1 MYGAKLIKAD
11 SVSEAAKEIASID
24 VSDECIQIM
33 KNKAVLRLI
42 KLHGVRNAVANI
54 LKQEM
59 LAVGGDATV
68 SQWTVNCAKP
78 KTDVL
83 LMGTLK
89 HYRIIIAK
97 MRQQGFGVGGEK
109 KEEYKAISEELSAI
123 LKTELQATQVLPRK
137 LGKKELG

>member
-1 MYGAKLIKAD
+1 MYGAKIVKAD
-11 SVSEAAKEIASID
+11 SVAGAASEIAAIG
-24 VSDECIQIM
+24 VSGECVQIM
-33 KNKAVLRLI
+33 RNKAIFRLI
-42 KLHGVRNAVANI
+42 KLHNVRNAVASI

-59 LAVGGDATV
+59 LSCGADATV

-97 MRQQGFGVGGEK
+97 MRQQGFGIGGEK
-109 KEEYKAISEELSAI
+109 KEEYKAISEELSA
-123 LKTELQATQVLPRK
+123 VL
-137 LGKKELG
+137 KKELI

>member
-1 MYGAKLIKAD
+1 MYGAKIVKAD
-11 SVSEAAKEIASID
+11 SVSQAAKEIAAID
-24 VSDECIQIM
+24 VSGECVQIM
-33 KNKAVLRLI
+33 KNKALFRLI
-42 KLHGVRNAVANI
+42 KLHGVRNAVASI

-68 SQWTVNCAKP
+68 SQYTVNCAKP

-109 KEEYKAISEELSAI
+109 KEEYKAISEELSS
-123 LKTELQATQVLPRK
+123 LLRK
-137 LGKKELG
+137 DLG

>member
-1 MYGAKLIKAD
+1 MYGAKIVKVG
-11 SVSEAAKEIASID
+11 SVSEAAREIAAID
-24 VSDECIQIM
+24 VSDECVQIM
-33 KNKAVLRLI
+33 KNKAVFRLI

-59 LAVGGDATV
+59 LSCGGDATV

-97 MRQQGFGVGGEK
+97 MRQQGAHLPGEK
-109 KEEYKAISEELSAI
+109 KEEYKAISEGLSAI
-123 LKTELQATQVLPRK
+123 LKPDLR
-137 LGKKELG
+137 